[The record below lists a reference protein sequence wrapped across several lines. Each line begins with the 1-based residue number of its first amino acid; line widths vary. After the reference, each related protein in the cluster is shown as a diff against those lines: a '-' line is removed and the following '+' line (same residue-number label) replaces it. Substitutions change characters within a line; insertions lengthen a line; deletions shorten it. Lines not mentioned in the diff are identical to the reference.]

1 MAACDRVKVM
11 ALTNEEFESALKHLP
26 RRLAAKNV
34 EIARAILVQGRR
46 QVDLVKESGLRSA
59 VAALVRK
66 VRQAHEKHG
75 TPPAGWVRVSVCV
88 PVDMAPIVKAID
100 TRYINRLIN
109 QRVEHMKIVTVSNQ
123 KVALASPLQRFIWLW
138 RCAKR
143 VCVSSLLTLIRKRT
157 RRRPLPYPGAL

>member
-46 QVDLVKESGLRSA
+46 QVDLVKESGLSRSA

-100 TRYINRLIN
+100 VNAHCKGTHHVHAKVTHLWGLCARTQSGVLTRGGR
-109 QRVEHMKIVTVSNQ
+109 E
-123 KVALASPLQRFIWLW
+123 A
-138 RCAKR
+138 
-143 VCVSSLLTLIRKRT
+143 
-157 RRRPLPYPGAL
+157 

>member
-26 RRLAAKNV
+26 RRLAAKNI

-46 QVDLVKESGLRSA
+46 QVDLVKESGLSRSA

-88 PVDMAPIVKAID
+88 PVDMAPIVKAIED
-100 TRYINRLIN
+100 EAYKQAN
-109 QRVEHMKIVTVSNQ
+109 KP
-123 KVALASPLQRFIWLW
+123 K
-138 RCAKR
+138 
-143 VCVSSLLTLIRKRT
+143 
-157 RRRPLPYPGAL
+157 G